1 MYVVCWEPFT
11 VSSKVFCEL
20 YVFSA
25 SGAMF
30 EPPVHG
36 PDRDEEVKTLFGLE
50 RQPVL
55 PDTIRK

>member
-1 MYVVCWEPFT
+1 M

-20 YVFSA
+20 YVFSDC
-25 SGAMF
+25 GAMS

-36 PDRDEEVKTLFGLE
+36 PDSEVAVNTLLGFA

-55 PDTIRK
+55 PDTMRK